1 MCQVKRRSFLGLS
14 STILGGGLIASK
26 AAHGFQN
33 GGQAAVGSVHHHVPA
48 VSLMTETANRFLV
61 ALSPEQRAKAT
72 FRFSEDERMNWH
84 FIPKD
89 RKGLTLH
96 EMSPYQRH
104 LANALLAAGLS
115 QTGYVKAVTIMS
127 LEDVLKALEN
137 DSGERR
143 NPEKYHFTV
152 FGTPS
157 DTGTWGWRVEGHHL
171 SQNYTVANGQVV
183 DGPSFFGSNPA
194 EVRQGPRKGL
204 RTLAGED
211 DLGFEVFH
219 ALNEPQQQIA
229 IVDPKAYSDIL
240 TAASRKAALQGQPSG
255 LPAAKMNARQF
266 DALRALVE
274 LYAYNLPDDLAER
287 RMDQIN
293 RAGRNVY
300 FAWAGG
306 IKPGDLHY
314 YRVQTPSFLIEF
326 DDTQDNANHIHSVW
340 RDFNGD
346 FGGDLLNAHYEISH
360 RNPKG

>member
-14 STILGGGLIASK
+14 ATILGGGLIAGK
-26 AAHGFQN
+26 TGYGLGN
-33 GGQAAVGSVHHHVPA
+33 GGQDAPASGHHHVHT
-48 VSLMTETANRFLV
+48 VSVMTETANRFLT

-72 FRFSEDERMNWH
+72 FQFSDDERMNWH
-84 FIPKD
+84 FIPKE
-89 RKGLTLH
+89 RKGLALR
-96 EMSPYQRH
+96 EMSPYQKH
-104 LANALLAAGLS
+104 LASALLAAGLS
-115 QTGYVKAVTIMS
+115 QTGYIKAVTIMS

-143 NPEKYHFTV
+143 DPEKYHFTV
-152 FGTPS
+152 FGSPS

-194 EVRQGPRKGL
+194 EVRQGSRKGL
-204 RTLAGED
+204 RTLARED
-211 DLGFEVFH
+211 DLGFEVIH
-219 ALNEPQQQIA
+219 ALDEPEQKIA
-229 IVDPKAYSDIL
+229 IVDPKAYKDIL

-255 LPAAKMNARQF
+255 LPAAKMNTKQF

-293 RAGRNVY
+293 KAGRSVY

-306 IKPGDLHY
+306 IKPGDPHY
-314 YRVQTPSFLIEF
+314 YRVQTPSFLIEM

-346 FGGDLLNAHYEISH
+346 FGGDTLKTHYETSH
-360 RNPKG
+360 SNQKA